1 MFNTK
6 NLVLEEQDI
15 PSYWVFQYYLNLSEP
30 LTGQDIKLTSI
41 FNPLEKT
48 PSFCIYVDKR
58 IRQYKF
64 KDFSTGKNG
73 NKVDLVK
80 MLFNI
85 EYPEAARKIVKD
97 YNLHVKTNGF
107 KEIDFKPEAKWTV
120 DFIKTRPWNETDS
133 KYWLSFRIGMSILLE
148 YNVKPIE
155 YYNLVKV
162 EEDKVES
169 ITIKNNSLYGYF
181 NKTGGV
187 CKIYQPTSNKHKFHK
202 VKQYLQG
209 YDQLKFDKPYL
220 VICSS
225 LKDALCLK
233 GIGYN
238 IEVLAPD
245 SENTMI
251 KAYVIEHLKKK
262 YKKVITLFDNDEAG
276 RHAVEV
282 YEKTYNIY
290 GFVPTI
296 CKDISDAMREHGF
309 DKVHA
314 MLKPLLKETLNK

>member
-6 NLVLEEQDI
+6 NLVLDEQDI

-41 FNPLEKT
+41 FNPNEKT
-48 PSFCIYVDKR
+48 PSFCIYVDKK

-64 KDFSTGKNG
+64 KDFSTGRNG

-85 EYPEAARKIVKD
+85 EYPEAARRIVKD

-107 KEIDFKPEAKWTV
+107 EEVKFKPEAKWKV
-120 DFIKTRPWNETDS
+120 DFIKTRPWNETDG
-133 KYWLSFRIGMSILLE
+133 KYWLSFRIGMSILSE

-155 YYNLVKV
+155 YYNLVK
-162 EEDKVES
+162 EDKNKVES
-169 ITIKNNSLYGYF
+169 LTIKNACLYGYF
-181 NKTGGV
+181 DKSGEV
-187 CKIYQPTSNKHKFHK
+187 FKIYQPTSSKHKFHK
-202 VKQYLQG
+202 VKKYLQG

-233 GIGYN
+233 SMGYN

-276 RHAVEV
+276 LKAVER
-282 YEKTYNIY
+282 YANAYKIN

-296 CKDISDAMREHGF
+296 CKDISDAMKLHGF
-309 DKVHA
+309 DKVHT